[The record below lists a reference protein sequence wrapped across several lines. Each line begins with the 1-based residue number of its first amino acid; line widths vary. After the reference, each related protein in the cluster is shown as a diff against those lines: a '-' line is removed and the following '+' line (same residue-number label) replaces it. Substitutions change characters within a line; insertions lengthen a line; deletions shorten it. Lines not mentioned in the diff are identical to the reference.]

1 MLVETSSP
9 DVAVFLRRPIAVKR
23 RLLMSF
29 SGVHTPSPTSVT
41 MSERQSHPQAF
52 QLDPEPFHPAEC
64 LLKFD
69 YEQVRSLV
77 GLSPW
82 QLSSR
87 GQLGL

>member
-1 MLVETSSP
+1 MLVETSSSG
-9 DVAVFLRRPIAVKR
+9 VAMFLRRPMAVKR

-41 MSERQSHPQAF
+41 MSERRLHPQAS
-52 QLDPEPFHPAEC
+52 QQDPELFHPAEC

-69 YEQVRSLV
+69 YEQVRLLV

-82 QLSSR
+82 QLSSK